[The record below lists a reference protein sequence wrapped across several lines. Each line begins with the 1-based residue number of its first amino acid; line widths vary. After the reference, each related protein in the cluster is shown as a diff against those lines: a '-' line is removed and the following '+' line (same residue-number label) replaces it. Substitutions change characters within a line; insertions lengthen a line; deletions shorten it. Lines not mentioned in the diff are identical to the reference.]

1 MDWNN
6 GTIFRVFVNVSDNV
20 GVGDNNLGV
29 PEEIDC
35 KVDISQQEL
44 SGNVLMGIE
53 NFVVKPR
60 VEFASDPATQTLLQ
74 DYWAKKRYLQF
85 ESYQLAP
92 YIDFSSQN
100 DTQSNQIV
108 AQELNSANSR
118 NTQIFGRIP
127 LIATP
132 SLGNSNQIT
141 EATFAGDRVLN
152 KDSILYE
159 MRNNPLALQNG
170 RLRFRILDETG
181 APIKRISLAGQVD
194 KSYLLS
200 ISFTLV
206 IYKPK
211 DNYT

>member
-6 GTIFRVFVNVSDNV
+6 GTIFRVFVNVADNN

-29 PEEIDC
+29 PQEIDC
-35 KVDISQQEL
+35 KVDIGQQEL
-44 SGNVLMGIE
+44 TGNVYLGIE

-60 VEFASDPATQTLLQ
+60 VEYAGDAQTQTDLQ
-74 DYWAKKRYLQF
+74 NYWATKRFLQF
-85 ESYQLAP
+85 ESFQLAP
-92 YIDFSSQN
+92 YIDFSSQT
-100 DTQSNQIV
+100 DTRLNQIV
-108 AQELNSANSR
+108 AQEFNAANSR

-141 EATFAGDRVLN
+141 EATFAGDRVFN

-159 MRNNPLALQNG
+159 MRNNPLALSNG
-170 RLRFRILDETG
+170 RLRFGILDE
-181 APIKRISLAGQVD
+181 AGQPVQRFTLPGEVE

-206 IYKPK
+206 VYKP
-211 DNYT
+211 DQSYT